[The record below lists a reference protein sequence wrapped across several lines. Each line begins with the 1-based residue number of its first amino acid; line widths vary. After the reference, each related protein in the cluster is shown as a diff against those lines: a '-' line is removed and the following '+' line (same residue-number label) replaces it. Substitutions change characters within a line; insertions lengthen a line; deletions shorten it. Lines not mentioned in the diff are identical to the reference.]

1 MKDLVKLIAAT
12 AVILIAGIFMVSED
26 PSKSDYIPAAPKS
39 QEFDAYWYSGK
50 AEISTY
56 KLSMARYGD
65 MHPGKSILVFVT
77 EEFLIDAQV
86 KKEHAGDSKSTS
98 VLKLN
103 KIDRFTTGIYDYSIM
118 LSTFCPVDRVNYPY
132 ALKTTFS
139 AQDWCGQSFMQLN
152 RRGES
157 YQALERSYFESEGD
171 KMTVLE
177 DAVLEDELWT
187 QIRLEPKNLPVGKFE
202 IYPSTQHVRLR
213 HEALKA
219 ETVTG
224 SLNLEVQ
231 DDSSERFIYSLKYE
245 SGRELKIRIQ
255 TVFPYRI
262 FGWEEK
268 VKSGFGADAK
278 WLTTTARLDKT
289 IKSSYWGENDPEDSE
304 LRKGLGLD

>member
-1 MKDLVKLIAAT
+1 MRHTFKLLIAT
-12 AVILIAGIFMVSED
+12 AIILFVGIFMVPDDSSE
-26 PSKSDYIPAAPKS
+26 SDYIPAAPNS
-39 QEFDAYWYSGK
+39 REFDAYWYSGK
-50 AEISTY
+50 AEITTY
-56 KLSMARYGD
+56 NVSMARYGD
-65 MHPGKSILVFVT
+65 MHPGKSVLVFVT
-77 EEFLIDAQV
+77 EEFLIDEQV

-103 KIDRFTTGIYDYSIM
+103 KIDRFTTGIYDYSLM
-118 LSTFCPVDRVNYPY
+118 LSTFCPVDRVNFPY

-152 RRGES
+152 RRGDG
-157 YQALERSYFESEGD
+157 YQALVRSYFESEGD
-171 KMTVLE
+171 KMSVLE

-202 IYPSTQHVRLR
+202 VYSSTQNLRLR
-213 HEALKA
+213 HESLQPESA
-219 ETVTG
+219 TG
-224 SLNLEVQ
+224 SLNLEVM
-231 DDSSERFIYSLKYE
+231 DDSSEQFIYSLKYE

-255 TVFPYRI
+255 SVFPYRI

-268 VKSGFGADAK
+268 VKSGFGANAK

-289 IKSSYWGENDPEDSE
+289 IKSSYWGEHNPEDSE